1 MSFVAMI
8 FGWNGGT
15 SIGTV
20 PLDALVSEKTS
31 LNSRATEYAVE
42 DGPPVTDHV
51 VQESEVL
58 TLDGWVTAAE
68 VSLLGGLVA
77 GAGTALRG
85 GGMLGSLTGGAGRS
99 KLIGAKEALRKIHTD
114 RLPITVTTGLDV
126 YVDFVMERCEI
137 GRSNE
142 GGDRFEISADFKR
155 IRKVSLRQADI
166 PPEKT
171 SGTATGKSGQTKT
184 NAGKTNGTSP
194 TEKEQSVLKGNTGNT
209 IGKLGKVLGG
219 IFGG

>member
-1 MSFVAMI
+1 MSFVSMI

-20 PLDALVSEKTS
+20 PLDALLNEKTS

-51 VQESEVL
+51 VQESELL

-77 GAGTALRG
+77 GAARG
-85 GGMLGSLTGGAGRS
+85 IRGAGPLGGLSAGAGRS
-99 KLIGAKEALRKIHTD
+99 KLISAKDALRKIHAD
-114 RLPITVTTGLDV
+114 RLPITVATGLDV

-137 GRSNE
+137 GRTNE

-155 IRKVSLRQADI
+155 IRKVKLRQADI

-171 SGTATGKSGQTKT
+171 SGSASGKAGQTKT
-184 NAGKTNGTSP
+184 NAGKTNGAEATP
-194 TEKEQSVLKGNTGNT
+194 KQKTDLGKLTG
-209 IGKLGKVLGG
+209 IGK
-219 IFGG
+219 

>member
-15 SIGTV
+15 SIGAV

-31 LNSRATEYAVE
+31 LNSRATDYAVE

-51 VQESEVL
+51 VQESELL

-68 VSLLGGLVA
+68 VSLLGGLVE
-77 GAGTALRG
+77 GAVSALRTG
-85 GGMLGSLTGGAGRS
+85 GSLRGLSAKAGRS
-99 KLIGAKEALRKIHTD
+99 KLISAKDALRKIHAD

-126 YVDFVMERCEI
+126 YVDVVMERCEI
-137 GRSNE
+137 GRTNE

-155 IRKVSLRQADI
+155 IRKVTLRQADI

-171 SGTATGKSGQTKT
+171 SGSATGKAGQTKT
-184 NAGKTNGTSP
+184 NAGKTNGTEVTP
-194 TEKEQSVLKGNTGNT
+194 KQKTDL
-209 IGKLGKVLGG
+209 GKLTGRG
-219 IFGG
+219 I

>member
-15 SIGTV
+15 SIGAV
-20 PLDALVSEKTS
+20 PLDALLSEKTS
-31 LNSRATEYAVE
+31 LNSRATDYAVE

-51 VQESEVL
+51 VQESELL

-77 GAGTALRG
+77 GAARAIRSGGSLRG
-85 GGMLGSLTGGAGRS
+85 IAGRAGRS
-99 KLIGAKEALRKIHTD
+99 KLISAKDALRKIHAD
-114 RLPITVTTGLDV
+114 RLPITITTGLDV
-126 YVDFVMERCEI
+126 YVNFVMERCEI
-137 GRSNE
+137 GRTNE

-155 IRKVSLRQADI
+155 IRKVTLRQADI

-171 SGTATGKSGQTKT
+171 KGSATGKAGQTKT
-184 NAGKTNGTSP
+184 NAGKTNGTDASGRQK
-194 TEKEQSVLKGNTGNT
+194 TDLSEMTGW
-209 IGKLGKVLGG
+209 GK
-219 IFGG
+219 

>member
-1 MSFVAMI
+1 MSFVSMI

-20 PLDALVSEKTS
+20 PLDALLSEKTS

-51 VQESEVL
+51 VQESELL

-77 GAGTALRG
+77 GTARG
-85 GGMLGSLTGGAGRS
+85 IRSGGALSGLTAGAGRS
-99 KLIGAKEALRKIHTD
+99 KLISAKDALRKIHAD

-137 GRSNE
+137 GRTNE

-155 IRKVSLRQADI
+155 IRKVKLRQADI

-171 SGTATGKSGQTKT
+171 SGSASGKAGQTKT
-184 NAGKTNGTSP
+184 NAGKTNGAEATP
-194 TEKEQSVLKGNTGNT
+194 KQKTDL
-209 IGKLGKVLGG
+209 GKLTG
-219 IFGG
+219 IGE

>member
-15 SIGTV
+15 SIGAV

-31 LNSRATEYAVE
+31 LNSRATDYAVE

-51 VQESEVL
+51 VQESELL

-68 VSLLGGLVA
+68 VSLLGGLVE
-77 GAGTALRG
+77 GAVSALRTG
-85 GGMLGSLTGGAGRS
+85 GSLRGLSAKAGRS
-99 KLIGAKEALRKIHTD
+99 KLISAKDALRKIHAD

-126 YVDFVMERCEI
+126 YVDVVMERCEI
-137 GRSNE
+137 GRTNE

-155 IRKVSLRQADI
+155 IRKVTLRQADI

-171 SGTATGKSGQTKT
+171 SGSAAGKAGQTKT
-184 NAGKTNGTSP
+184 NAGKTNGTEVTP
-194 TEKEQSVLKGNTGNT
+194 KQKTDL
-209 IGKLGKVLGG
+209 GKLTGRG
-219 IFGG
+219 I

>member
-1 MSFVAMI
+1 MSFVSMI

-20 PLDALVSEKTS
+20 PLDALLNEKTS

-51 VQESEVL
+51 VQESELL

-77 GAGTALRG
+77 GAARGIRG
-85 GGMLGSLTGGAGRS
+85 GGPLGGLSAGAGRS
-99 KLIGAKEALRKIHTD
+99 KLISAKDALRKIHAD

-137 GRSNE
+137 GRTNE

-155 IRKVSLRQADI
+155 IRKVTLRQADI

-171 SGTATGKSGQTKT
+171 SGSASGKAGQTKT
-184 NAGKTNGTSP
+184 NAGKTNGAEATP
-194 TEKEQSVLKGNTGNT
+194 KQKTDLGKLTG
-209 IGKLGKVLGG
+209 IGK
-219 IFGG
+219 

>member
-1 MSFVAMI
+1 MSFVSMI

-20 PLDALVSEKTS
+20 PLDALLSEKTS

-51 VQESEVL
+51 VQESELL

-68 VSLLGGLVA
+68 VSLLGGLVE
-77 GAGTALRG
+77 GAVRRIRSGEALGGLTA
-85 GGMLGSLTGGAGRS
+85 GAGRS
-99 KLIGAKEALRKIHTD
+99 KLIGAKDALRKIHAD

-137 GRSNE
+137 GRTNE

-155 IRKVSLRQADI
+155 IRKVKLRQADI

-171 SGTATGKSGQTKT
+171 SGSASGKAGQTKT
-184 NAGKTNGTSP
+184 NAGKTNGAEATP
-194 TEKEQSVLKGNTGNT
+194 KQKTDL
-209 IGKLGKVLGG
+209 GKLTG
-219 IFGG
+219 IGE

>member
-20 PLDALVSEKTS
+20 ALDALVSEKTS
-31 LNSRATEYAVE
+31 LNSRATDYAVE

-51 VQESEVL
+51 VQESELL

-68 VSLLGGLVA
+68 VSLLGGLSA
-77 GAGTALRG
+77 K
-85 GGMLGSLTGGAGRS
+85 AGRS
-99 KLIGAKEALRKIHTD
+99 KLISAKDALRKIHAD

-126 YVDFVMERCEI
+126 YVDVVMERCEI
-137 GRSNE
+137 GRTND

-155 IRKVSLRQADI
+155 IRKVTLRQADI
-166 PPEKT
+166 PQEKA
-171 SGTATGKSGQTKT
+171 SGSATGKAGQTKA
-184 NAGKTNGTSP
+184 NAGKTNGVEATPKQKTDFS
-194 TEKEQSVLKGNTGNT
+194 KMTGW
-209 IGKLGKVLGG
+209 GE
-219 IFGG
+219 